1 MPVETLFS
9 YSTLFGFL
17 FTLARISSVVAF
29 LPLGAFR
36 GAPEPPKVVLAM
48 GLTVLLMPLWKPH
61 GFDQFSIGR
70 LVAGVS
76 GEVAIGLAIGL
87 SVSIVLEVFQMAAQS
102 VSLQAG
108 FAFASTFDPNSGAD
122 STVLLTAANLTAS
135 LVFFASGADRML
147 IRVLSDS
154 LRLCPPESFA
164 LQRNWADAVMHFA
177 ASIFSLGLRL
187 AMPVIALLLLVDVS
201 LAVFGR
207 IEAHLQ
213 LVSLAMPVKLGASMF
228 LMAAT
233 VGYQPRILA
242 DSMNDCVRVLESLIR
257 SGH

>member
-1 MPVETLFS
+1 
-9 YSTLFGFL
+9 
-17 FTLARISSVVAF
+17 
-29 LPLGAFR
+29 
-36 GAPEPPKVVLAM
+36 
-48 GLTVLLMPLWKPH
+48 
-61 GFDQFSIGR
+61 
-70 LVAGVS
+70 
-76 GEVAIGLAIGL
+76 
-87 SVSIVLEVFQMAAQS
+87 MAAQS